1 MGLPASSFHDQ
12 SCKDSITALSENYH
26 RKDMGGCGISF
37 TRKNSLVSSDPH
49 RSKRAGR
56 FAKELRKSQTYFTTG
71 CIIG

>member
-1 MGLPASSFHDQ
+1 MGLPASSFHDH

-26 RKDMGGCGISF
+26 RKDMGGWGISF

-56 FAKELRKSQTYFTTG
+56 FAKELQKSQKYFTTG

>member
-1 MGLPASSFHDQ
+1 
-12 SCKDSITALSENYH
+12 
-26 RKDMGGCGISF
+26 MGGWGISF

-56 FAKELRKSQTYFTTG
+56 FAKELQKSHKYFTIG